1 MIEQKA
7 FVIERGISA
16 ASEKEGEMVI
26 VYTFMGTQR
35 NANNSRTFLSPTP
48 RRGSSSQPRAAAG
61 LQAESS
67 RTSLAK
73 GAYKGS
79 LIRARISGPIT
90 YPYTAW
96 SPNTSDATRRGYVVI
111 SN

>member
-1 MIEQKA
+1 MVTSYICIYA
-7 FVIERGISA
+7 P
-16 ASEKEGEMVI
+16 EGCI
-26 VYTFMGTQR
+26 VYTFTMGTAQR
-35 NANNSRTFLSPTP
+35 NTNNSRTLFSPAP
-48 RRGSSSQPRAAAG
+48 GRGSSSQPRAAAG

-79 LIRARISGPIT
+79 LIRARIRGPIT

>member
-1 MIEQKA
+1 
-7 FVIERGISA
+7 
-16 ASEKEGEMVI
+16 MVI

-48 RRGSSSQPRAAAG
+48 GRGSSSQPRAAAG

-79 LIRARISGPIT
+79 LIRARIRRPIT